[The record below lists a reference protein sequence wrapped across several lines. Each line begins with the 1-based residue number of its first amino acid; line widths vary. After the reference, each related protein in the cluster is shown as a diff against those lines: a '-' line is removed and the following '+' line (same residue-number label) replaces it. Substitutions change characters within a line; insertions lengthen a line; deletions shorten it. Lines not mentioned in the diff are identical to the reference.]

1 MIDQL
6 HLYDARV
13 GVETYARI
21 ISEDIKEQETW
32 RKMVLQTSALLSG
45 CLVSEVCWE
54 NVYIRDLII
63 KAVMCVLIESTDFF
77 GASDQVRE
85 SDLVRSTRRAL
96 EEVISEIQNE
106 VDECYPEGQE
116 AFHK

>member
-1 MIDQL
+1 MIDKL
-6 HLYDARV
+6 ELYDARV

-21 ISEDIKEQETW
+21 INESIKEQETW
-32 RKMVLQTSALLSG
+32 RGMVLETGSLLDG
-45 CLVSEVCWE
+45 CLFSEVCWE
-54 NVYIRDLII
+54 NVYIRSLII
-63 KAVMCVLIESTDFF
+63 RAVDCVLYESMGFF

-96 EEVISEIQNE
+96 EEVISDIQNE

>member
-1 MIDQL
+1 MIDKL
-6 HLYDARV
+6 ELYDARV

-21 ISEDIKEQETW
+21 ISESIKEQETW
-32 RKMVLQTSALLSG
+32 RDMVWGAVAL
-45 CLVSEVCWE
+45 CAE
-54 NVYIRDLII
+54 IRDTPACSENPFLCDLLIT
-63 KAVMCVLIESTDFF
+63 AVGCVLIESADFF

-96 EEVISEIQNE
+96 EEVISEIQEE